1 MSLSSTHTRRT
12 LIPNLHQQP
21 SSSTGQIHLQD
32 ITKLT
37 IIERP
42 NKKCKLVF
50 GTLSLSL
57 SLSLKNQTGPPWL
70 KVPSPHH
77 PPQSIATAITL
88 TVVVLDLGLEQHWY
102 CSIPPGL
109 QTSQSYPPPISSQTF
124 SLSISLTFSLWVWF
138 LVGFLKFLEAIFY
151 KQNK

>member
-57 SLSLKNQTGPPWL
+57 SLSLSQESNWASMAESPK
-70 KVPSPHH
+70 PSPSTSINCHCYH
-77 PPQSIATAITL
+77 PHSC
-88 TVVVLDLGLEQHWY
+88 G
-102 CSIPPGL
+102 
-109 QTSQSYPPPISSQTF
+109 
-124 SLSISLTFSLWVWF
+124 
-138 LVGFLKFLEAIFY
+138 VGFRFGAALVLLYSSWVADFTVLSTTNFILDFFSFNFSHFFFVGLVSYWISQIFGSNFLQA
-151 KQNK
+151 K